1 MAKRKGDLVSLIVIF
16 VAVIVFIPIA
26 IKYLNSIFGKVVSG
40 FQNMVV
46 PKVNAQRQF
55 GSAYLPCRSP
65 DPETGAVC
73 DEGQFCDGSSN
84 SCVNI
89 TVPTTG
95 EQDGYLA

>member
-26 IKYLNSIFGKVVSG
+26 IKYLNSVFGKVVSG

-46 PKVNAQRQF
+46 PKVDAQRRF
-55 GSAYLPCRSP
+55 GSNYLPCRSP

-73 DEGQFCDGSSN
+73 DEGQFCSQGKCIN
-84 SCVNI
+84 S
-89 TVPTTG
+89 TVANTNEP
-95 EQDGYLA
+95 EAYLA

>member
-46 PKVNAQRQF
+46 PKVDAERRF

-73 DEGQFCDGSSN
+73 DEGQFCDGATNTCISN
-84 SCVNI
+84 

-95 EQDGYLA
+95 EQTGYLA